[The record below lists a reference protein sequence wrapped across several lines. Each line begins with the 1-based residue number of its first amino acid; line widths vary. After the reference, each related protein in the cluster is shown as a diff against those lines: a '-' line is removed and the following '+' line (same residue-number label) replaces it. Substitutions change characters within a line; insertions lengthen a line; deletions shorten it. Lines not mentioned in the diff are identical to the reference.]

1 VNVLDLFS
9 GIGCFSLGL
18 ERAGM
23 HTIAFCESEPFCRE
37 VLRRHWPQVPIYE
50 DVRELTAA
58 RLTADGIRADVICGG
73 FPCQDISIAGD
84 GAGLA
89 GEQSGLWQ
97 EFFRLIC
104 DLRPR
109 FALVENVAEICTRGL
124 GELVGQLSDVGYDA
138 EWEGIPAAAIG
149 AVHLRSRQWI
159 LAYPSSLGDR
169 LAERTILPRRIE
181 PEHSDWWSSER
192 GIPRVDDGARNRLQR
207 HRALGNAVVWGIP
220 YIIGRAVMNALDR
233 RMNDG

>member
-23 HTIAFCESEPFCRE
+23 RTVAFCEQEPYCQA
-37 VLRRHWPQVPIYE
+37 VLRKHWPNVPIYG

-58 RLTADGIRADVICGG
+58 RLISDGIRPDVICGG

-89 GEQSGLWQ
+89 GEQSGLWA
-97 EFFRLIC
+97 EFLRLIC

-109 FALVENVAEICTRGL
+109 FVLVENVAEICTRGL